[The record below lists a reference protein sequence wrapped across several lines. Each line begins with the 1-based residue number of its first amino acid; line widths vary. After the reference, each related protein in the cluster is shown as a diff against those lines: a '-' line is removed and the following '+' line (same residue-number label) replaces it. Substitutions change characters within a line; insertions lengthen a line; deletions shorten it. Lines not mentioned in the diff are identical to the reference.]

1 MTTIAQVF
9 GTNLQK
15 LRTRHGLTQKQ
26 LGALTKMS
34 ASFIGEM
41 ERGLKAPNLTGIV
54 AIAWALR
61 VSVEEMVA
69 GFTTAGP
76 R

>member
-1 MTTIAQVF
+1 MASVAQVF
-9 GTNLQK
+9 GSNLQRI
-15 LRTRHGLTQKQ
+15 RTRHGLTQKQ

-41 ERGLKAPNLTGIV
+41 ERGLKAPNLEGVV

-69 GFTTAGP
+69 GFNTAGP

>member
-1 MTTIAQVF
+1 MSSVPEAF
-9 GTNLQK
+9 RLELQ
-15 LRTRHGLTQKQ
+15 RIRARQGLTQKP
-26 LGALTKMS
+26 LSALTKMS

-41 ERGLKAPNLTGIV
+41 ERGLKAPNLEGVV

-69 GFTTAGP
+69 GFNTAGP

>member
-1 MTTIAQVF
+1 MF
-9 GTNLQK
+9 
-15 LRTRHGLTQKQ
+15 TQKQ

-34 ASFIGEM
+34 ASFIGER
-41 ERGLKAPNLTGIV
+41 ERRLKAPNLEGVV

-61 VSVEEMVA
+61 VSVEETVA
-69 GFTTAGP
+69 GFDTAAS